1 MTVSLNSA
9 DIMNGQFEYTFDSDE
24 FTGDYF
30 AHVSI
35 TPFGFECA
43 MAIDE

>member
-1 MTVSLNSA
+1 
-9 DIMNGQFEYTFDSDE
+9 MNGQFEYSFDSDE